1 MSNVAQIA
9 GFEEQIRS
17 RAYALWENEGRPFGR
32 DAEHWRAS
40 EEAARAELFAV
51 RAPQKSTKPAPR
63 RKSAKRATQAA
74 QISASL

>member
-1 MSNVAQIA
+1 MSNVVQIA
-9 GFEEQIRS
+9 GFEDQIRS

-40 EEAARAELFAV
+40 EEATRAELFAV
-51 RAPQKSTKPAPR
+51 RAPQKSAKPAPR
-63 RKSAKRATQAA
+63 RKPVKRATPDV